1 MKLKFTLLFLLALC
15 LGTLAKAQT
24 EVTIA
29 PTDGFVNQII
39 MADTN
44 TDGTRV
50 TPDAVYVLERDGVYF
65 FQGPFENRGFKL
77 QMKGADGT
85 GKRPIIQS
93 FPDSEGAIA
102 GNMITGYGDIEM
114 ENIYFDCKSTDY
126 DQKGSGR
133 VLRSEFVGAKI
144 EFRGC
149 VFANCGQNGVMLP
162 KATDYCKIDNCLF
175 VNQGIIA
182 FHDFGNGRVFDCRD
196 SDIGLFSLTNS
207 TFVNNVDRI
216 VRHRGGSGVMD
227 TTIVDHCTIIN
238 NMAYHGFIELGAVG
252 TSVQLTN
259 LLMVDCMGMGS
270 DSTDET
276 RLLELDAHGE
286 LDGAGNPRM
295 VWVGSIPND
304 STTFEIHNNIYT
316 NTPAQEAWYASIG
329 WLDEGPKW
337 ILTEEIKSKLSP
349 EDLATAWV
357 KKDFTLPN
365 IADTP
370 VDFYEFYWTP
380 LPDGAGKTK
389 IKTAQVNMDKRS
401 TEYWQDTLDCQLITD
416 DADFMGSD
424 GLVIG
429 DPFWESEISGT
440 SVSNYRV
447 SEIDMLSYP
456 NPFSDQAIVRFTL
469 DKSTSVS
476 INIFDITGKSVRNI
490 NAGSFA
496 AGENSI
502 VIQRENLNSGIYL
515 LKLNAG
521 TSSGIMRISVK

>member
-1 MKLKFTLLFLLALC
+1 MKLKFTFLFLLALC
-15 LGTLAKAQT
+15 LGTVAKAQT
-24 EVTIA
+24 EVPIG
-29 PTDGFVNQII
+29 PTDGFLNQII

-44 TDGTRV
+44 ADGSRV
-50 TPDAVYVLERDGVYF
+50 TPDAVYVLQRGETYYS
-65 FQGPFENRGFKL
+65 QGPFENRGFKL
-77 QMKGADGT
+77 QMKAADGD
-85 GKRPIIQS
+85 GERPFVQS
-93 FPDSEGAIA
+93 YPDGEGNIA

-114 ENIYFDCKSTDY
+114 ENIYFECKGPD
-126 DQKGSGR
+126 DAARGSGR
-133 VLRSEFVGAKI
+133 VLRNEFVGAKI
-144 EFRGC
+144 EFTGC

-162 KATDYCKIDNCLF
+162 KATDYCKMDDCLF

-216 VRHRGGSGVMD
+216 VRHRGGTGVMD
-227 TTIVDHCTIIN
+227 TTIVDHCTIVN
-238 NMAYHGFIELGAVG
+238 SMCYHGFIELGAIG

-259 LLMVDCMGMGS
+259 LLMQDCMGLGS

-286 LDGAGNPRM
+286 VDGAGNPRM

-316 NTPAQEAWYASIG
+316 NTPAQAAWFASIG

-337 ILTEEIKSKLSP
+337 ILTEEIKSKLSIDP
-349 EDLATAWV
+349 DSAWM
-357 KKDFTLPN
+357 KKDFVLPN
-365 IADTP
+365 TPDTP
-370 VDFYEFYWTP
+370 VDFYEFYWDPAGANKQKITTALVDMDRRTP
-380 LPDGAGKTK
+380 DYF
-389 IKTAQVNMDKRS
+389 R
-401 TEYWQDTLDCQLITD
+401 DTLDCQLITD
-416 DADFMGSD
+416 DMDFMGSD
-424 GLVIG
+424 GVVIG
-429 DPFWESEISGT
+429 DPNWDSEITGT

-447 SEIDMLSYP
+447 SDVDMIGYP
-456 NPFSDQAIVRFTL
+456 NPFSDQATIQFKLERSSNV
-469 DKSTSVS
+469 SVD
-476 INIFDITGKSVRNI
+476 IFDITGKTVRSI

-502 VIQRENLNSGIYL
+502 VIQREDLNSGIYL

-521 TSSGIMRISVK
+521 TNSSIMRISVK

>member
-1 MKLKFTLLFLLALC
+1 MKLKFTLLFLSALC
-15 LGTLAKAQT
+15 LGTVAKAQT
-24 EVTIA
+24 EVSIA

-44 TDGTRV
+44 ADGSRV
-50 TPDAVYVLERDGVYF
+50 TPDAVYVLERDGHYY

-77 QMKGADGT
+77 HMKAAEGT
-85 GKRPIIQS
+85 GKRPYVQS
-93 FPDSEGAIA
+93 YPDLAGAIA
-102 GNMITGYGDIEM
+102 GNMITGYGDIEL
-114 ENIYFDCKSTDY
+114 ENIYFDCDGP
-126 DQKGSGR
+126 DPAANGGGR
-133 VLRSEFVGAKI
+133 VIRSEFVGAKI
-144 EFRGC
+144 EVNGC

-162 KATDYCKIDNCLF
+162 KATEYCKMDNCLF

-196 SDIGLFSLTNS
+196 SDINLFSLTNS

-238 NMAYHGFIELGAVG
+238 SMAYHGFIELGGVG

-259 LLMVDCMGMGS
+259 LLMVDCMGLGS

-316 NTPAQEAWYASIG
+316 NRPAQEAWYASIG

-337 ILTEEIKSKLSP
+337 ILTEHIKSKLSP

-357 KKDFTLPN
+357 KKDFDLPN
-365 IADTP
+365 IPNTP
-370 VDFYEFYWTP
+370 VEFYEFYWD
-380 LPDGAGKTK
+380 PDGANKQK
-389 IKTAQVNMDKRS
+389 ITTAEVDMDARS
-401 TEYWQDTLDCQLITD
+401 TEYWTDTLDCQLITD
-416 DADFMGSD
+416 DQDFMGSD
-424 GLVIG
+424 GVVIG
-429 DPFWESEISGT
+429 DPYWKSEITGTGVADNYASGI
-440 SVSNYRV
+440 
-447 SEIDMLSYP
+447 EMLTYP
-456 NPFSDQAIVRFTL
+456 NPFSEQAIVRFNL
-469 DKSTSVS
+469 DKSSSVS
-476 INIFDITGKSVRNI
+476 FDIYDITGKSVRSI
-490 NAGSFA
+490 NAGHFA
-496 AGENSI
+496 AGENSF
-502 VIQRENLNSGIYL
+502 VIQRSNLRSGMYILRMKAGNNSGFM
-515 LKLNAG
+515 K
-521 TSSGIMRISVK
+521 ISVR

>member
-1 MKLKFTLLFLLALC
+1 MKVKFTFLFLLALC

-24 EVTIA
+24 EVPIG
-29 PTDGFVNQII
+29 PTDGFLNQII

-44 TDGTRV
+44 ADGTRV
-50 TPDAVYVLERDGVYF
+50 TPDAVYVLQRGETYYS
-65 FQGPFENRGFKL
+65 QGPFENRGFKL
-77 QMKGADGT
+77 HMKAEDGD
-85 GKRPIIQS
+85 GQRPFVQS
-93 FPDSEGAIA
+93 YPDTEGNIA

-114 ENIYFDCKSTDY
+114 ENIYFECKGPD
-126 DQKGSGR
+126 DAARGGGR

-144 EFRGC
+144 EFRGS

-162 KATDYCKIDNCLF
+162 KATEYCKMDDCLF

-216 VRHRGGSGVMD
+216 VRHRGGTGVMD
-227 TTIVDHCTIIN
+227 TTIVDHCTVIN
-238 NMAYHGFIELGAVG
+238 SMCYHGFIELGAIG

-316 NTPAQEAWYASIG
+316 NTPEQEAWYASIG
-329 WLDEGPKW
+329 WLDEGPQW
-337 ILTEEIKSKLSP
+337 ILTEHIKSKLSNP
-349 EDLATAWV
+349 DSVWM

-365 IADTP
+365 TPDTP
-370 VDFYEFYWTP
+370 VEFYEFYWDPAGANKQKITTA
-380 LPDGAGKTK
+380 LVDMDRRSPDYF
-389 IKTAQVNMDKRS
+389 R
-401 TEYWQDTLDCQLITD
+401 DTLDCKLTTD

-424 GLVIG
+424 GVVIG
-429 DPFWESEISGT
+429 DPSWESEITGGTGVAKNYASGI
-440 SVSNYRV
+440 
-447 SEIDMLSYP
+447 EMLAFP
-456 NPFSDQAIVRFTL
+456 NPVSDQINVRFTL
-469 DKSTSVS
+469 DNSSSVS
-476 INIFDITGKSVRNI
+476 FDIYDITGKSVRSI
-490 NAGSFA
+490 NAGHFA
-496 AGENSI
+496 AGENSV
-502 VIQRENLNSGIYL
+502 VISRENLNSGIYL
-515 LKLNAG
+515 LRMNSETNK
-521 TSSGIMRISVK
+521 GITRISIK

>member
-1 MKLKFTLLFLLALC
+1 MKRKFTILFLLAFC
-15 LGTLAKAQT
+15 FGTVAKAQT
-24 EVTIA
+24 EVPIA
-29 PTDGFVNQII
+29 PDVGFVNEII

-50 TPDAVYVLERDGVYF
+50 TPDAVYVLERDGHYYF
-65 FQGPFENRGFKL
+65 RGPFENRGFKL
-77 QMKGADGT
+77 HMKGADGT
-85 GKRPIIQS
+85 GKRPYVQS
-93 FPDSEGAIA
+93 NPDAEGAIA

-114 ENIYFDCKSTDY
+114 ENIYFDCKGPNY

-162 KATDYCKIDNCLF
+162 KATEYCKIDNCLF

-238 NMAYHGFIELGAVG
+238 SMAYHGFIELGAIG

-270 DSTDET
+270 DSTDEV

-316 NTPAQEAWYASIG
+316 NRPEQEAFYTLTG
-329 WLDEGPKW
+329 FVDEGPKW
-337 ILTEEIKSKLSP
+337 ILTEEIKSKLTNPDS
-349 EDLATAWV
+349 AWI
-357 KKDFTLPN
+357 KKEFDLPN

-370 VDFYEFYWTP
+370 VEFYAFYWDP
-380 LPDGAGKTK
+380 AGANKQK
-389 IKTAQVNMDKRS
+389 IKTDLVNMDKRS

-424 GLVIG
+424 GVVIG
-429 DPFWESEISGT
+429 DPNWESSIT
-440 SVSNYRV
+440 AVRNYRV
-447 SEIDMLSYP
+447 SEVDMVSYP
-456 NPFSDQAIVRFTL
+456 NPFSDEATVLFKL
-469 DKSTSVS
+469 DNSTSVS
-476 INIFDITGKSVRNI
+476 IDIYDITGKSVRSI

-502 VIQRENLNSGIYL
+502 VIHRENLRTGMYILRMNAGNNSGFM
-515 LKLNAG
+515 K
-521 TSSGIMRISVK
+521 ISVK